1 MGSAVM
7 PIFCDV
13 CSKKMRASGS
23 YPAIA
28 SISVSDRERR
38 VALCSPVC
46 LLRLLWIVGLP
57 PDTLILE
64 PLGEDGLTARP
75 LPPPARPSS
84 VRTGPPPCCWIM
96 VIEDD
101 EATREAITFGLED
114 TGYGVVA
121 VPDGLEALSFLKTS
135 SSQPAVIVLDLLMPV
150 MDGMTFRRHQM
161 QDPKLAGIPVVVVTA
176 GAVPASGLHGAEVVR
191 KPVELGRLLSAV
203 AARCP
208 QPPPVG
214 LAPS

>member
-1 MGSAVM
+1 MGSATM

-28 SISVSDRERR
+28 SIRVSDRERQ

-57 PDTLILE
+57 PDTLVLE
-64 PLGEDGLTARP
+64 PMGEDGLAGSP
-75 LPPPARPSS
+75 LPQPKAPSRVRPE
-84 VRTGPPPCCWIM
+84 PPCCWVM
-96 VIEDD
+96 VVEDD
-101 EATREAITFGLED
+101 DATREAITLGLEE

-161 QDPKLAGIPVVVVTA
+161 QDPKLAAIPVVVVTA
-176 GAVPASGLHGAEVVR
+176 GSVPPSGLHGAEVVR
-191 KPVELGRLLSAV
+191 KPVELHRLLSMV

-208 QPPPVG
+208 QPRQAG
-214 LAPS
+214 LTPS